1 MTIEELLKGFGIQ
14 EDKVAEAKKQ
24 FNSFLDGAYVPK
36 SRFNEVNE
44 EKKTLAATVSERDK
58 QLEALKKS
66 TGDVEGF
73 KKQIKELQEANKKAK
88 EESDEALKNLKIED
102 AIKLAVA
109 GEAQDVDIVS
119 SLVDKSKLILGEDGK
134 ITGLK
139 EQVEALKKDKAFL
152 FKTATNPKYKPNGGN
167 GEPPVNPFA
176 KETFNLTEQGK
187 IFRENPEQARALAQ
201 AAGVKI

>member
-1 MTIEELLKGFGIQ
+1 MTIDELLKGLGIA
-14 EDKVAEAKKQ
+14 EDKAAETKKQ
-24 FNSFLDGAYVPK
+24 INSYLDGAYVPK

-44 EKKTLAATVSERDK
+44 EKKTLAAAVSERDK

-73 KKQIKELQEANKKAK
+73 KKQIKDLQEANKKAK
-88 EESDEALKNLKIED
+88 EESEQALKDLKIND
-102 AIKLAVA
+102 AIKMAVV
-109 GEAQDVDIVS
+109 GDAQDVDIVS
-119 SLVDKSKLILGEDGK
+119 SLVDKSKIILGEDGK

-139 EQVEALKKDKAFL
+139 EQVEELKKNKAFL
-152 FKTATNPKYKPNGGN
+152 FKTAPNPKYKPNGGN
-167 GEPPVNPFA
+167 GEPPANPFA

-187 IFRENPEQARALAQ
+187 LFRENPEQARALAQ

>member
-1 MTIEELLKGFGIQ
+1 MTIDELLKGLGIA
-14 EDKVAEAKKQ
+14 EDKAAEAKKQ
-24 FNSFLDGAYVPK
+24 INSYLDGAYVPK

-44 EKKTLAATVSERDK
+44 EKKTLAAAVSERDK

-73 KKQIKELQEANKKAK
+73 KKQIKDLQEANKKAK
-88 EESDEALKNLKIED
+88 EESEQALKDLKIND
-102 AIKLAVA
+102 AIKMAVV
-109 GEAQDVDIVS
+109 GDAQDVDIVS
-119 SLVDKSKLILGEDGK
+119 SLVDKSKIILGEDGK

-139 EQVEALKKDKAFL
+139 EQVEDLKKNKAFL
-152 FKTATNPKYKPNGGN
+152 FKNVQNPKYNPNGGN
-167 GEPPVNPFA
+167 GESAVNPFA

-187 IFRENPEQARALAQ
+187 LFRENPEQARALAQ